1 MVGKPSKNNIGKI
14 KLFPVGVDTVKAE
27 LFSRFKITEPG
38 PGYCH
43 FPEGRDAEYYKQLTA
58 EKIKI
63 KYHKGFARREFVK
76 IRTRNEALDVRVYAK
91 AALALLNVNLNGL
104 AMKMSH
110 RKEAQAEVKQ
120 QKPLPRPKN
129 PSSFVNRWR

>member
-1 MVGKPSKNNIGKI
+1 MDTI
-14 KLFPVGVDTVKAE
+14 KYE

-43 FPEGRDAEYYKQLTA
+43 FPEGRDPEYYKQLTA
-58 EKIKI
+58 EKIAT

-91 AALALLNVNLNGL
+91 AALALLNVNLAGM
-104 AMKMSH
+104 AIKMQH
-110 RKEAQAEVKQ
+110 RKEAENVIKQ
-120 QKPLPRPKN
+120 EKPIVRPKN